1 MAPELRASAGKK
13 LKHVVLSN
21 TILTTWQV
29 NLLWQEMKESSQ
41 LNSLNITG
49 INLSSVEPEMLA
61 SIVNKME
68 KVNLWYSKLTTQ
80 QVTVLCQVMKENSQ
94 LKSLHLGWNN
104 LSSVEPELLA
114 SGLSKCENLN
124 VWNTKL
130 TTEQVTALYKVLK
143 MNNPLKCLNLEGNSL
158 SGVEPHLLATVVS
171 KMEEVSLG
179 STKLTS

>member
-94 LKSLHLGWNN
+94 LNLGWNN
-104 LSSVEPELLA
+104 LSSVEPELHA
-114 SGLSKCENLN
+114 SGLSKWENLN

-130 TTEQVTALYKVLK
+130 TTEQVIALCKMLK
-143 MNNPLKCLNLEGNSL
+143 MNNPLKCLNLEENIL
-158 SGVEPHLLATVVS
+158 SSMEPHLLATVVS
-171 KMEEVSLG
+171 KMEEVNLG